1 MSRKALIRSIQMIA
15 TAHVV
20 AGVLSAE
27 FVEGKEGDDQELA
40 AAPTAVTVL
49 LESDVD
55 PSVPRSWGWD

>member
-1 MSRKALIRSIQMIA
+1 MIA